1 MAQTGEVLHKDSLG
15 KAAFHGPHHL
25 LQAHSGHALAGT
37 HILRSA
43 CDSVFSAVCFI
54 QQVLHLPKQY
64 LQMLVAAAAV
74 QPHGAVCIW
83 KTHRASPPFLLVDGF
98 GDSGS
103 ENAEASLA

>member
-43 CDSVFSAVCFI
+43 CDRVCSAIRFI
-54 QQVLHLPKQY
+54 QQVLHLLEQH
-64 LQMLVAAAAV
+64 LQMLIAAAAV

-83 KTHRASPPFLLVDGF
+83 KTHRASPPFRLEGGLGN
-98 GDSGS
+98 SGRES
-103 ENAEASLA
+103 AEASLA